1 MSGRRTVESS
11 PSRTLESARKAILFT
26 AFFLIFSLCAFAQ
39 EENVENGLN
48 PQGEKKPKLG
58 AVVLGL
64 EINGFSRNMF
74 SEGAVFGLDF
84 NLPNSYG
91 AAGVTMSASYNFDG
105 MLVLEPAVLI
115 RFYFP
120 FRGQTD
126 TGFFGQADVGAC
138 IIIEEG
144 ILQDGDIILLF
155 SMGLRAGYR
164 FLLNK
169 RFIIEPYARITYPSV
184 FGIGVT
190 AGVKF

>member
-1 MSGRRTVESS
+1 LSGRRTV
-11 PSRTLESARKAILFT
+11 ESARKAILFT
-26 AFFLIFSLCAFAQ
+26 AFFLILSLCAFAQ
-39 EENVENGLN
+39 EENGEIGSNS
-48 PQGEKKPKLG
+48 QGEKKPKLG
-58 AVVLGL
+58 AAVLGL

-74 SEGAVFGLDF
+74 SEGVVLGLDF
-84 NLPNSYG
+84 NLPNSNGNG

-105 MLVLEPAVLI
+105 MLVLEPAVLV

-144 ILQDGDIILLF
+144 ILQDGDTIYLF